1 MERNGGKW
9 MEDKGIMIRI
19 GGYKN
24 QGIGLVIESILR
36 DVGWSNIRKRA
47 PEDAL

>member
-1 MERNGGKW
+1 
-9 MEDKGIMIRI
+9 MIRI

-24 QGIGLVIESILR
+24 QGIGFVIESILR
-36 DVGWSNIRKRA
+36 DVGYGNIKERA

>member
-1 MERNGGKW
+1 MVIG
-9 MEDKGIMIRI
+9 I

-24 QGIGLVIESILR
+24 RGIGFVIESILR
-36 DVGWSNIRKRA
+36 DVEWGNIRKRA